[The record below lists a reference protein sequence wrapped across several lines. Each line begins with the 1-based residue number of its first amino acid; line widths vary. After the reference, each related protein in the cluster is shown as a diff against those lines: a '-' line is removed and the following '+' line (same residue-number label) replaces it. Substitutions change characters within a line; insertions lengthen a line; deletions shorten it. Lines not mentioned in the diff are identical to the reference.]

1 MRARIDAVTGGRSRS
16 ISATRRW
23 PKSLPLHLNRKG
35 NWLLCSCDLQAQ
47 LTLRMSTSNFRTS
60 GPAGVSPTSHLASW
74 SLCMGTRNGQAKL
87 TDVKLDL
94 HVWMFLLYENLDILA
109 FIRYPPETVVMSRA
123 HRPEFQDHQS
133 SHPPRPKQDP
143 VVLPHIEARITTKT
157 ISRQT
162 SDSPILPQMM
172 VRNLLRQLL

>member
-23 PKSLPLHLNRKG
+23 PKSLPLHLNRKR

-47 LTLRMSTSNFRTS
+47 LTLRTSTSNFRTS
-60 GPAGVSPTSHLASW
+60 GAAGVSPTSHRASL
-74 SLCMGTRNGQAKL
+74 SLCMGSRNGQARL
-87 TDVKLDL
+87 TDVRLDSL
-94 HVWMFLLYENLDILA
+94 VWMFLLYESLDILA
-109 FIRYPPETVVMSRA
+109 SVRYPPETVMSRA
-123 HRPEFQDHQS
+123 HRPEFQDHQRP
-133 SHPPRPKQDP
+133 HPFRPKQDS
-143 VVLPHIEARITTKT
+143 VMLSHIEARITTKT

-172 VRNLLRQLL
+172 VWNLLRQLL